1 MVVVG
6 WALASEVEVGRWV
19 AEVAERAAAGEAS
32 AVVATVEVAAVVA
45 AAVEEGVVWVARAKE
60 VDRVGDPVEAV
71 VALEVVAPA
80 EAAAGM
86 ALAVVVLAEQWT
98 GPAAAATVVV
108 EPCAALAPSLPCSA
122 QHERCPLARDVGRG
136 GKFALFGR
144 SHATAGGS
152 QWTDFAA
159 FEGRFPNFRSDS
171 RLLLW
176 RTREEEAT
184 RQRTT

>member
-1 MVVVG
+1 MVG

-98 GPAAAATVVV
+98 GPAAAATAVV
-108 EPCAALAPSLPCSA
+108 EPCAALGAVAALA
-122 QHERCPLARDVGRG
+122 QHSTSAAPLRGMLAGAESLRFSVARNG
-136 GKFALFGR
+136 
-144 SHATAGGS
+144 
-152 QWTDFAA
+152 
-159 FEGRFPNFRSDS
+159 GRFAVD
-171 RLLLW
+171 RL
-176 RTREEEAT
+176 RCV
-184 RQRTT
+184 

>member
-32 AVVATVEVAAVVA
+32 AVVA

-98 GPAAAATVVV
+98 GPAAAATAVV
-108 EPCAALAPSLPCSA
+108 EPCAALGAVAALA
-122 QHERCPLARDVGRG
+122 QHSTSAAPLRGMLAGAESLRFSVARNG
-136 GKFALFGR
+136 
-144 SHATAGGS
+144 
-152 QWTDFAA
+152 
-159 FEGRFPNFRSDS
+159 GRFAVD
-171 RLLLW
+171 RL
-176 RTREEEAT
+176 RCV
-184 RQRTT
+184 

>member
-1 MVVVG
+1 MVG

-108 EPCAALAPSLPCSA
+108 EPCAALGAVAALLSTARALPPCA
-122 QHERCPLARDVGRG
+122 GCWPGR
-136 GKFALFGR
+136 KVALFGR
-144 SHATAGGS
+144 T
-152 QWTDFAA
+152 
-159 FEGRFPNFRSDS
+159 
-171 RLLLW
+171 
-176 RTREEEAT
+176 
-184 RQRTT
+184 QRRAIRCGQLRCV